1 MLSFFRKTK
10 STISSSVMTNAN
22 TSETTL
28 VPATKTGK
36 RKTPRQTQPYQA
48 EFTGMG
54 GFGGMPNF
62 LEPPVA
68 AVKMVPAQP
77 FKSTPRASFVD
88 DRVSVLKG
96 MFQPPR
102 VQSGRESFDTLA
114 TTVAAPASSSS
125 TSPQR
130 KLLKQH
136 KAFFNNSFSNT

>member
-96 MFQPPR
+96 
-102 VQSGRESFDTLA
+102 RESFDTLA